1 MGKLTISMA
10 IFNSY
15 VWHNQ
20 RVIPG
25 IDDDYYVW
33 LFIWV
38 NYDISRTWIVGPF
51 GDDFP
56 QINHDSRVR
65 ENSEVVIKFTQIY
78 GRFHPHWHLGFF
90 RKPNIVSNHLAFLRR
105 KLPRLIPGGRDS
117 LQRLKPLKHRPL
129 MVFDTI
135 PREWRNLK
143 NRALHP
149 LQISPFCGKSVSD
162 A

>member
-78 GRFHPHWHLGFF
+78 GVSSPLASWIFSKAQYCF
-90 RKPNIVSNHLAFLRR
+90 KPLAFLRR